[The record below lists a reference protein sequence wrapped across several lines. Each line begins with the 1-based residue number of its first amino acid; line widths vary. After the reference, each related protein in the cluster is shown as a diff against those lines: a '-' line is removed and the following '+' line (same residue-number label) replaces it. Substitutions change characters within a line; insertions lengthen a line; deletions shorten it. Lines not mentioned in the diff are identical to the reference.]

1 MPAQGVWRKNM
12 ADQAVRPSST
22 GAVQPEGRSRHWR
35 TVDIVV
41 TAVLGVAFGVVF
53 WAWNLTYGVL
63 SEPLSFFPPLSAV
76 LNGVYLMPGVVAGL
90 LVRKPGAAVF
100 ASTLAAAVSLL
111 LGSPYGGIIVVYGL
125 VQGLGGELGFL
136 LTRYRT
142 FGWGTALLAGATAG
156 LSTSLLDNALYYSE
170 LSVLGFQVPY
180 TVFTVLSSMLLAG
193 VVGLLLVRALARTGA
208 LSSFAAGRARV

>member
-1 MPAQGVWRKNM
+1 M
-12 ADQAVRPSST
+12 ADQAVRSPF
-22 GAVQPEGRSRHWR
+22 GAPTPERTNRWR

-41 TAVLGVAFGVVF
+41 AAVLGVAFGVVF
-53 WAWNLTYGVL
+53 WAWNLV
-63 SEPLSFFPPLSAV
+63 SEVASTPLDFFPPIKGL
-76 LNGVYLMPGVVAGL
+76 LNGVFLMPGVVAGL

-142 FGWGTALLAGATAG
+142 FGWGTALLAAVTAG
-156 LSTSLLDNALYYSE
+156 LSTAILDLSLYYPVSGE
-170 LSVLGFQVPY
+170 YPLWAFTLPY
-180 TVFTVLSSMLLAG
+180 TAFTVLSSVLLAG
-193 VVGLLLVRALARTGA
+193 VLGLLLVRALARTGA
-208 LSSFAAGRARV
+208 LSSFAAGRRRV

>member
-1 MPAQGVWRKNM
+1 M

-22 GAVQPEGRSRHWR
+22 DVTEQGRGAAHWR

-41 TAVLGVAFGVVF
+41 TAVLGVAFGIVF
-53 WAWNLTYGVL
+53 WAWNLFGEVAST
-63 SEPLSFFPPLSAV
+63 PLDFFPPIKGL

-90 LVRKPGAAVF
+90 LVRRPGASVF

-125 VQGLGGELGFL
+125 VQGAGAELGFL

-142 FGWGTALLAGATAG
+142 FGWGTAILAAVTAG
-156 LSTSLLDNALYYSE
+156 LSTSILDLSLYYPVSSDYPFWAFT
-170 LSVLGFQVPY
+170 LPY
-180 TVFTVLSSMLLAG
+180 TLATVASSVLLAG
-193 VVGLLLVRALARTGA
+193 VVGLLLVRAMARTGA
-208 LSSFAAGRARV
+208 LSSFAVGRSRV